1 MDQFLGNYSYSQI
14 MAKSD
19 KRLENWPLMQSPLS
33 TITLCCLY
41 VYIVKYFGPQYMKNR
56 EPFNVKKLMIVY
68 NFLMIIISI
77 LLVYFYGK
85 HGWLNNYS
93 YKCQPVDY
101 SNSYHALGMAKTCYF
116 YYIVKYLEF
125 IDTFFFVLRKK
136 YNQITTLHVIHH
148 GVMPFSV
155 WWGLKFVPGKLFS

>member
-1 MDQFLGNYSYSQI
+1 

-33 TITLCCLY
+33 TISLCLFY
-41 VYIVKYFGPQYMKNR
+41 VYLVKYLGPQYMKNR
-56 EPFNVKKLMIVY
+56 EPFNVRKLMIVY
-68 NFLMIIISI
+68 NFLMVIISA
-77 LLVYFYGK
+77 LLVYFYGI
-85 HGWLNNYS
+85 HGWLTTYS

-101 SNSYHALGMAKTCYF
+101 SNSYHALGMAKTSYF

-148 GVMPFSV
+148 GIMPFSV
-155 WWGLKFVPGKLFS
+155 WWGLKFVPGKLTIYFKPRLAV